1 MKINTR
7 VGIMMAI
14 ILFLGG
20 TGYFCTISMQKKM
33 ASLEEI
39 TGELEAVSSLNLSLH
54 EAVSYLNNYMIKG
67 DPEERE
73 RFKDASEEV
82 KRLFE
87 KVTEIEEGAGGPD
100 VSLENA
106 RLLYANIDKLA
117 GELLKKEAPLGNKD
131 AITLMLEIQQ
141 TADWITQ
148 FYIKVHELKDRGKLE
163 KVVKEGES
171 AGKWLGWVQI
181 IGTIIALV
189 AGFILLRNKQ

>member
-1 MKINTR
+1 MKTTTR
-7 VGIMMAI
+7 VSIMIFI
-14 ILFLGG
+14 ILILGAS
-20 TGYFCTISMQKKM
+20 GYLCTISMQKKM
-33 ASLEEI
+33 AAIEEI
-39 TGELEAVSSLNLSLH
+39 TGELEAVSSLSLSLH

-67 DPEERE
+67 DQEERE

-87 KVTEIEEGAGGPD
+87 KVTEIEGRTNID

-106 RLLYANIDKLA
+106 RLLYANIDNLA

-131 AITLMLEIQQ
+131 AIMLILEIQQ

-163 KVVKEGES
+163 KVVKEAES
-171 AGKWLGWVQI
+171 AGRWAGWIQI
-181 IGTIIALV
+181 IGTAIALFV
-189 AGFILLRNKQ
+189 GFMLLKNKQ

>member
-7 VGIMMAI
+7 VSIMMAI

-20 TGYFCTISMQKKM
+20 TGYFGLTYMNKKT
-33 ASLEEI
+33 AAIEDI
-39 TGELEAVSSLNLSLH
+39 TNELEAVSTLNLSLH

-73 RFKDASEEV
+73 RFKDASKEV
-82 KRLFE
+82 KSLFE
-87 KVTEIEEGAGGPD
+87 KVAEIEGRAKTD

-106 RLLYANIDKLA
+106 RLLYENIERMS

-181 IGTIIALV
+181 IGTAIALI
-189 AGFILLRNKQ
+189 AGFMFLKNKQ